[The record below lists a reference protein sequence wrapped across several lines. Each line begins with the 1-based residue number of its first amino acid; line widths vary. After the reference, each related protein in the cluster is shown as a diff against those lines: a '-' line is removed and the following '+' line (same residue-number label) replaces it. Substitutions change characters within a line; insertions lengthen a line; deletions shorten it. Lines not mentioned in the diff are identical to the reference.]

1 VKISRIR
8 AVHIMQ
14 SEDKPLATKSS
25 WAMTYDD
32 CKDAKAPAVKFIV
45 PIAILH
51 HFKSAIVPAMK
62 LVSLQLPLQ
71 QMCWSKT
78 FVLSLQE
85 AMPTWL
91 HHTTNNVD
99 HCRSN
104 NNNIV
109 SAQAEHGDCADDHH
123 HSLKLHPSIRTLS
136 TAISKANNFVP
147 HNDQTFSLL
156 LNTTSVNLRPQINQI
171 EV

>member
-1 VKISRIR
+1 
-8 AVHIMQ
+8 MQ
-14 SEDKPLATKSS
+14 GEDKPLATKSS

-51 HFKSAIVPAMK
+51 YFKSAIAPAMK

-71 QMCWSKT
+71 QMHRSKT
-78 FVLSLQE
+78 FVLSLRE
-85 AMPTWL
+85 ATPTWL

-104 NNNIV
+104 KNNIV

-123 HSLKLHPSIRTLS
+123 HSLKLHPSIKDT
-136 TAISKANNFVP
+136 
-147 HNDQTFSLL
+147 
-156 LNTTSVNLRPQINQI
+156 INSNQQS
-171 EV
+171 